1 MPRMELKLEVLL
13 SSSIKRKKPWPRFCW
28 LGKEKEAVFLLDDN
42 RLSEIHLVS
51 GRTKK
56 KTPKLQPLLQRV
68 VTMSA
73 SPNGMWLVGLLV
85 SGELFLWNKDKD
97 SLKMVSAFPAVHELA
112 SSIRGTVT
120 TVQLSLLVS
129 ENGQR
134 VFLAA
139 LTGQVFLW
147 ECSAPQDLSSP
158 RDITVKGRWSEI
170 SHPESTQLPSSKGK
184 EASVHSV
191 FVKNQAVGD
200 VCLSVFVFS
209 TEEQLTITFLKI
221 RWEMIKES
229 KHSSAGFTVHWVSKS
244 YLFDRLVPPCR
255 PVKSRGALV
264 PALSPDGQLL
274 AIVLN
279 QKDPRVTQVLFVS
292 TQNFVT
298 VSSLLGGCGLKAINI
313 PAKYVRSYWVGSVS
327 WTPEGLY
334 LVCVLKR
341 GSLLMLARLGGLVSL
356 STTGCNIEFGP
367 AHFLPLHPLVTY
379 RPPAP
384 LHTQDGSLSS
394 SSASLCDPMRQRY
407 SITCH
412 PRQPLLIVSDGYMV
426 TVLRL
431 PRRPSATA
439 ITSALLLH
447 AAQGLEN
454 IRWVMGSSSRVQP
467 QVRSRLESMST
478 LMFTGSLLAFK
489 ETEPPL
495 STLPLYLQDTG
506 DTERAQGEED
516 DDDSDD
522 GLHSRMESEGKLE
535 FASMFDTLHAHAED
549 PKPTSSAVQ
558 EDLTRVYRNL
568 LTVWALA
575 VSLRGAVE
583 QRERLLKY
591 TITCV
596 VRLIN
601 LLRVSAFISRKNQ
614 LNWVTCTLRIL
625 RTLLS
630 FLPWDTTRRGGS
642 SCLPVAVELS
652 RRFVEMFL
660 PSSDVALS
668 SHNFNAALLV
678 LREASHSVN
687 LTYSMQSRALH
698 YGKDDQVLCS
708 SDLFAVRLL
717 HEDTDINTET
727 MKPTARDRSLPSNR
741 LVVIWRDVYR
751 RALKYQMML
760 NNSKC
765 DEGIQPEC
773 EKMSIIIPEI
783 QKVLQTAG
791 DRLEDSHALRN
802 VTGEELFIL
811 GEYTDSVRVWRA
823 ELCAEREKGPLTCYL
838 ETRYSLALLYGH
850 LFQYHLREAQG
861 LCDRLTRQL
870 QPHTGHQEEMPGL
883 ADDPIFDGWFLGPVG
898 REAALAVVQSLAR
911 FMAAYFTNR
920 PLCILPPHS
929 VEVLPALHL
938 PHDAGRRVVELSRSR
953 VVVALRS
960 QHLSDV
966 WTVDYAL
973 ELLLLGGLL
982 PEAAWMAQH
991 LGDWKMAATLSL
1003 AYSSYCSERLDMS
1016 SLRWR
1021 ELHLPTQLHPAVIFQ
1036 TQLEMLLGRAVES
1049 EGNDNTDPACV
1060 EDVELLQVS
1069 VQEILKASVMAEV
1082 DVFSQP
1088 LKRLLESAKERATS
1102 LPVLLPAAFYLPA
1115 PPLYCPQPSPD
1126 TQETRSAH
1134 LDLERDSRCQLSGL
1148 IQKVLLLF
1156 RAAHS
1161 SRPTAQWYIRKLH
1174 HCRHLLHKI
1183 RKKASEPNFEF
1194 IPEGLKKFSSHRGFF
1209 QSGSRKD
1216 VDGVTVQTIIC
1227 FRELCALCWM
1237 LHARDQLTISCRR
1250 YQSVRNQQ
1258 KDAQISDVSVAD
1270 LCVEALGWACRLL
1283 PFCRFLNAEEAL
1295 QDLVLSL
1302 VAELPPSHVMAETL
1316 ARVFPEEEES
1326 VRVPLREKYTSLVQ
1340 RLRPVSVSDTTADV
1354 PSGSQREDVSGE
1366 SMMILIRDQLRR
1378 RRRELRRLEKHLA
1391 AAEQFLWEREEEDER
1406 GGADSILKRLSLGTS
1421 LSDSTLTDCGHPL
1434 VYSEGDTA
1442 ETPSETLSPEPQTKT
1457 LHGSRTAPTRNSPTH
1472 EKKENKRSNL
1482 LEPEGTKSTRVEPTC
1497 LPTVGTWEFELE
1509 DKEYA
1514 LFLELFLSYVLE
1526 KDSLD
1531 AEDSEL
1537 PLLSS
1542 FSKQLHTKEL
1552 HSVTFDMLTTLKRC
1566 QRDGY
1571 QTGCE
1576 PGARLPLFRAGRCF
1590 QTVPVTP
1597 EPPLTIGPASS
1608 VQSNAQIATNATPVQ
1623 ALPGVGKQQGL
1634 FGLGQQAALM
1644 SNEVKANLIGSEVR
1658 GSQSSLPFESWA
1670 FKILSPAELDV
1681 QVQLDSMLES
1691 RFPQL
1696 ARLLEWMMRWA
1707 DRRVLLPWPIRMK
1720 SEGSSDSVVIRAKA
1734 TTPAVLFA
1742 LELLE
1747 PRYTAALL
1755 ATDKHDIGFKR
1766 SITDRRKDGDRSV
1779 DTGYPASAGTPVIL
1793 PDLDAQH
1800 TYSHDTCEVED
1811 VVDQTDSQLSEEED
1825 VISDIKNN
1833 ITAIRGEIRRSPV
1846 AEDDE
1851 SSFADATEATWLSS
1865 NQERAPREAKDQAL
1879 TLADLESLHTN
1890 ERSEDSLSEGNH
1902 ISCGALDR
1910 DAPVEARRREASDVQ
1925 QSSHV
1930 MPEEGMRRTEGQSCS
1945 HPPGSDPPRNRA
1957 ETQTDPVR
1965 QLLQDELF
1973 RLVQLQQINFMSLM
1987 QVVGASFSN
1996 LPLSQH
2002 NPLQSNVMLS
2012 QTAVT
2017 SAPPPCDHRSEP
2029 THGQTQNIQP
2039 ASCDGPKGPTRVS
2052 GAERVNRRGNDNR
2065 HLVHLTSAVNHRHD
2079 GEQRNLSLRPQA
2091 LEQLTIRS
2099 DWPQD
2104 GHTDGRSF
2112 IPTSQGLLTTARN
2125 AVAQTPAQRTAPF
2138 PPRLRLLQL
2147 QPPQPNDPRPPS
2159 PPVKEAWG
2167 PNPHP
2172 PSVHSNILPS
2182 RSRPSSGCRA
2192 EDTGRTWVEA
2202 SAPPSH
2208 LHDDRERTGALR
2220 FPPAPHR
2227 AVPAVGL
2234 PLLRFHPDA
2243 QRTVTL
2249 PRVPQPTT
2257 PKPPNVGVAGTGH
2270 YPRLQLLR
2278 RDPDPPSAGMRI
2290 NTPPV
2295 RTPRLIPLEEL
2306 LRWAAGKQTASADGK
2321 LQLLKTDHIVQNSHT
2336 SSPSSKRRKRR
2347 EEKNK
2352 NEKIKVTFRPEE
2364 SIIPPDEILQPAEE
2378 VWDQNDGYVTPLGAM
2393 DSELT
2398 GQMLLD
2404 KMYSTSAELHAYAST
2419 QKRPPEIHDAC
2430 TNTDPEVLL
2439 RFTLEPSRSI
2449 TDKAVSVQLPSSP
2462 IMPSASTGNGGRV
2475 GVAPVVPPDVF
2486 LNLRFSKETSP
2497 DRPEGTDSN
2506 AHINAEGR
2514 RFINVIDLADDSS
2527 QAPNSP
2533 PSFAQ
2538 LHLLAARA
2546 VNSAPINTKP
2556 ILSTEELPGPAVRS
2570 SSPPAVEA
2578 DDVLSGDRITLSVL
2592 SGVKIHSSSLGRV
2605 FLSRTQISERLTE
2618 MDAQLARLQDI
2629 ADNIDKEFADTRL
2642 LTIETQNPVMMPR
2655 VERKPY
2661 SRHVTTFQEVKNDN
2675 PSMMNLGPAAIRE
2688 PADEEILSSTV
2699 CNQSSAPGEHS
2710 PPAVKQEQRVQDTD
2724 GDLTESLFE
2733 DPEPRADETLGLT
2746 GLSDVKDILS
2756 ELIRDGVLSRSALG
2770 LSQRGAHTCKSSS
2783 CRSEVK
2789 QGGVMM
2795 EEERRDVRIWM
2806 RRKQRER
2813 LMKYHKEREEKRE
2826 QEHRPFTSPLTHNP
2840 SSVDLATTKKT
2851 KQEKDKMILQE
2862 HYEQRAR
2869 DACSL
2874 ITDLLT
2880 TPINL
2885 PTKPQ
2890 ERLPQRSSS
2899 QSSMRNKKSPKGQT
2913 GPYRRWASSL
2923 GKTVVLQRKST
2934 TKPNGSLSNRFG
2946 LHRPASGLPGDRLSQ
2961 VTRRGILTDL
2971 KARQETKTNHR
2982 KLKNGFQPSTVKDQT
2997 RVEDWNPE
3005 DSAEVSSIL
3014 GLKDKENKQGFE
3026 EFDEAFAHVD
3036 PLRDLV
3042 GFDALSDSTGSVLS
3056 KLDWAAIEKIVAE
3069 EEDQ

>member
-97 SLKMVSAFPAVHELA
+97 SLKMVPAIPAVHELA
-112 SSIRGTVT
+112 SSVRGTVS
-120 TVQLSLLVS
+120 TVRLSLLVS

-134 VFLAA
+134 VFLGA

-170 SHPESTQLPSSKGK
+170 SHPENTQLPSSKGK
-184 EASVHSV
+184 EASIHSV
-191 FVKNQAVGD
+191 FVRNQAVGD

-209 TEEQLTITFLKI
+209 TEELLTITFLNI
-221 RWEMIKES
+221 QWETIKES
-229 KHSSAGFTVHWVSKS
+229 KHSSVGFTVHWVSKS
-244 YLFDRLVPPCR
+244 YLFGQLVPACK

-274 AIVLN
+274 AIALN
-279 QKDPRVTQVLFVS
+279 QKDPRVTQVLYVS

-298 VSSLLGGCGLKAINI
+298 VSSLLGGCGLKANSI

-384 LHTQDGSLSS
+384 LHIQDGSLSS

-439 ITSALLLH
+439 ITSTLLLD

-454 IRWVMGSSSRVQP
+454 IRRVMGSSSRVQP

-495 STLPLYLQDTG
+495 STLPLYLQETG

-516 DDDSDD
+516 GDDSDD

-535 FASMFDTLHAHAED
+535 FASMFDTLHARTED

-575 VSLRGAVE
+575 VSLGGAVK
-583 QRERLLKY
+583 QRERFLKY

-596 VRLIN
+596 DRLIN
-601 LLRVSAFISRKNQ
+601 LLRVSALISRKNK
-614 LNWVTCTLRIL
+614 LNWVTRTHHIL

-630 FLPWDTTRRGGS
+630 FLPWDTTRCGGS

-652 RRFVEMFL
+652 RQFVEIFL
-660 PSSDVALS
+660 PSSDLALS

-678 LREASHSVN
+678 LQEASHSVN
-687 LTYSMQSRALH
+687 LTYIIQSRTLH

-717 HEDTDINTET
+717 HEDTDINSET
-727 MKPTARDRSLPSNR
+727 TKPTALDRSLPSNR

-760 NNSKC
+760 NNSKG
-765 DEGIQPEC
+765 DEGTQPEC
-773 EKMSIIIPEI
+773 EKMSIIIPNI
-783 QKVLQTAG
+783 QKVLQTVG
-791 DRLEDSHALRN
+791 DRLEESHALRN
-802 VTGEELFIL
+802 FTGEELFIL
-811 GEYTDSVRVWRA
+811 GEYSDSVRVWRA
-823 ELCAEREKGPLTCYL
+823 ELCAERERAVPLTCYL
-838 ETRYSLALLYGH
+838 ETRYCLALLYGH

-861 LCDRLTRQL
+861 LCDRLTRQM

-883 ADDPIFDGWFLGPVG
+883 DDDPVLDGWFLGPVG

-938 PHDAGRRVVELSRSR
+938 PHDAGRRVVELSQSR
-953 VVVALRS
+953 VVDGLRS

-1003 AYSSYCSERLDMS
+1003 AYSSYCSDPLDMS
-1016 SLRWR
+1016 RLRWR

-1049 EGNDNTDPACV
+1049 EGNDNTACV

-1088 LKRLLESAKERATS
+1088 LKRLLESAKERAAS

-1126 TQETRSAH
+1126 TQETRSAC

-1161 SRPTAQWYIRKLH
+1161 SLPTAQWYIRKLH

-1183 RKKASEPNFEF
+1183 RKKASEPNVEF

-1216 VDGVTVQTIIC
+1216 MGGVTVQTIIC

-1250 YQSVRNQQ
+1250 YQNVRNQQ
-1258 KDAQISDVSVAD
+1258 KDAQTSDVIVAD
-1270 LCVEALGWACRLL
+1270 LCIEALGWACRLL

-1302 VAELPPSHVMAETL
+1302 VAELPPSHVTAETL

-1340 RLRPVSVSDTTADV
+1340 RLRPVLVSDTTADV
-1354 PSGSQREDVSGE
+1354 PSGSHREDVAGE

-1391 AAEQFLWEREEEDER
+1391 AAEQFLWEREEEEER

-1421 LSDSTLTDCGHPL
+1421 LSDSTLTDCGRPL
-1434 VYSEGDTA
+1434 VYSEGETA
-1442 ETPSETLSPEPQTKT
+1442 ETLSETLSPEPQTKT
-1457 LHGSRTAPTRNSPTH
+1457 LHSSRTGPTKDSPDRSTH
-1472 EKKENKRSNL
+1472 EKKGNKRSNSL
-1482 LEPEGTKSTRVEPTC
+1482 DPEGTKSTHVEPTC
-1497 LPTVGTWEFELE
+1497 LPTVGTWEFELD
-1509 DKEYA
+1509 DKEYT

-1552 HSVTFDMLTTLKRC
+1552 HSVTFDMLTTLKRR

-1571 QTGCE
+1571 ETGCK

-1597 EPPLTIGPASS
+1597 EPPLTIGPAST
-1608 VQSNAQIATNATPVQ
+1608 VQGNAQIASNATPAQ

-1634 FGLGQQAALM
+1634 FGRGQQAAQ
-1644 SNEVKANLIGSEVR
+1644 ANFIGSEVR
-1658 GSQSSLPFESWA
+1658 GSQTSLPFESWA

-1707 DRRVLLPWPIRMK
+1707 DRRVLLPQQIRMK
-1720 SEGSSDSVVIRAKA
+1720 SEGASDSVVIRAKA

-1747 PRYTAALL
+1747 QRYTAALL
-1755 ATDKHDIGFKR
+1755 ASDEHDIGFEVMLSLPFKQHPSPPVHARKTSASVQR
-1766 SITDRRKDGDRSV
+1766 SITDRRKDRDRSE
-1779 DTGYPASAGTPVIL
+1779 DTGYPASAGTPAIL

-1800 TYSHDTCEVED
+1800 TYSHHVLED
-1811 VVDQTDSQLSEEED
+1811 VVDHTDSPLSEEED
-1825 VISDIKNN
+1825 VISDLQNN
-1833 ITAIRGEIRRSPV
+1833 ITGIREEIRRSPV

-1851 SSFADATEATWLSS
+1851 ISIADATEASWLSS
-1865 NQERAPREAKDQAL
+1865 NQGRAPREAKDQML

-1890 ERSEDSLSEGNH
+1890 ELSEDSVSEGNH
-1902 ISCGALDR
+1902 VSCGTLDR
-1910 DAPVEARRREASDVQ
+1910 DAPVEARRHEASDVQ
-1925 QSSHV
+1925 QTAHV
-1930 MPEEGMRRTEGQSCS
+1930 IPEEGMRQTEE
-1945 HPPGSDPPRNRA
+1945 HPPGSDAPHNRA

-2002 NPLQSNVMLS
+2002 IPIRSNVMLS

-2017 SAPPPCDHRSEP
+2017 SAPPPCDHGSEP
-2029 THGQTQNIQP
+2029 THGQTQNIRP
-2039 ASCDGPKGPTRVS
+2039 ASCDGPTRVS
-2052 GAERVNRRGNDNR
+2052 GEERINHRRKDNR
-2065 HLVHLTSAVNHRHD
+2065 HPVHLTSAVNHTHD
-2079 GEQRNLSLRPQA
+2079 SEQRNLPLRPQV
-2091 LEQLTIRS
+2091 LEQLTIRP
-2099 DWPQD
+2099 DWPQG

-2112 IPTSQGLLTTARN
+2112 IPTSQGLLTTAHN
-2125 AVAQTPAQRTAPF
+2125 ADAQTPAQRTP
-2138 PPRLRLLQL
+2138 PIQPRLRLLQL
-2147 QPPQPNDPRPPS
+2147 QPPQPNYPRPRS

-2172 PSVHSNILPS
+2172 ASVHINILPS
-2182 RSRPSSGCRA
+2182 QSRPSFRRRA
-2192 EDTGRTWVEA
+2192 EDTGRTWVQA

-2208 LHDDRERTGALR
+2208 LHFDRERTGGSAEALR

-2227 AVPAVGL
+2227 AITGVGL
-2234 PLLRFHPDA
+2234 PLLRFHPDT

-2249 PRVPQPTT
+2249 PRIPQSTT

-2278 RDPDPPSAGMRI
+2278 RDPDPPSAMRI

-2295 RTPRLIPLEEL
+2295 RTPSLIPLEEL

-2321 LQLLKTDHIVQNSHT
+2321 PQLLKTAVVSHQIVQNSHT
-2336 SSPSSKRRKRR
+2336 SSPSIKRRKRR

-2352 NEKIKVTFRPEE
+2352 DEKIKVTFRPEE

-2378 VWDQNDGYVTPLGAM
+2378 SSDQNDGYVIPLGAM

-2398 GQMLLD
+2398 GQMLSD
-2404 KMYSTSAELHAYAST
+2404 KMHSTSAELHAYAST
-2419 QKRPPEIHDAC
+2419 QKRPPEIQDAC
-2430 TNTDPEVLL
+2430 TNTDP
-2439 RFTLEPSRSI
+2439 EPSRSI

-2462 IMPSASTGNGGRV
+2462 IMPSASNRGLV

-2486 LNLRFSKETSP
+2486 LNLRFSKEKSP
-2497 DRPEGTDSN
+2497 ESTDSN
-2506 AHINAEGR
+2506 THITAEGR
-2514 RFINVIDLADDSS
+2514 RFINVIDLADDSLLQNLP
-2527 QAPNSP
+2527 QAPSSP

-2546 VNSAPINTKP
+2546 VNPAPVPILNSAPIDTKP
-2556 ILSTEELPGPAVRS
+2556 ILSTEVLPGPPVRS
-2570 SSPPAVEA
+2570 SSPPAVDA
-2578 DDVLSGDRITLSVL
+2578 DDVLGGDPITLSVL
-2592 SGVKIHSSSLGRV
+2592 SGVKIHSSSLDRV
-2605 FLSRTQISERLTE
+2605 LMSRTQISERLTE

-2629 ADNIDKEFADTRL
+2629 ADNIDKEFANTRL
-2642 LTIETQNPVMMPR
+2642 LVNTIETQNPVMMPR
-2655 VERKPY
+2655 LERKPF
-2661 SRHVTTFQEVKNDN
+2661 SRHVTTLQE
-2675 PSMMNLGPAAIRE
+2675 
-2688 PADEEILSSTV
+2688 
-2699 CNQSSAPGEHS
+2699 
-2710 PPAVKQEQRVQDTD
+2710 VKQEQRVQDTD
-2724 GDLTESLFE
+2724 GDLTESSFE

-2746 GLSDVKDILS
+2746 GLSDVQDILS
-2756 ELIRDGVLSRSALG
+2756 ELIRDGALSRSALG
-2770 LSQRGAHTCKSSS
+2770 LSHREAHKSS
-2783 CRSEVK
+2783 RSEVK

-2826 QEHRPFTSPLTHNP
+2826 QEHRPFTSPLTHENP
-2840 SSVDLATTKKT
+2840 SSVDLATTKRT
-2851 KQEKDKMILQE
+2851 KEERDKMIQQE

-2890 ERLPQRSSS
+2890 ERLPQRSD
-2899 QSSMRNKKSPKGQT
+2899 P
-2913 GPYRRWASSL
+2913 
-2923 GKTVVLQRKST
+2923 
-2934 TKPNGSLSNRFG
+2934 
-2946 LHRPASGLPGDRLSQ
+2946 
-2961 VTRRGILTDL
+2961 
-2971 KARQETKTNHR
+2971 TNLI
-2982 KLKNGFQPSTVKDQT
+2982 K
-2997 RVEDWNPE
+2997 
-3005 DSAEVSSIL
+3005 
-3014 GLKDKENKQGFE
+3014 
-3026 EFDEAFAHVD
+3026 
-3036 PLRDLV
+3036 
-3042 GFDALSDSTGSVLS
+3042 
-3056 KLDWAAIEKIVAE
+3056 
-3069 EEDQ
+3069 